1 MTSERKK
8 AVLFLSITLIVGILI
23 GSLVPAFFG
32 RMRRENWKER
42 GKVERRDGKRP
53 DRRVGFE
60 KMIYRV
66 IKADS
71 DQVKQIRPILNETA
85 TKIEA
90 LEKGSND
97 RMIEIVDSMN
107 VKLKTILTEEQAKN
121 LEEFHQKMRAK
132 KRGGIGR

>member
-23 GSLVPAFFG
+23 GSLVPAFCG

-42 GKVERRDGKRP
+42 GKMEQRDGKRP

-66 IKADS
+66 VKADS
-71 DQVKQIRPILNETA
+71 NQVKQIRPILNEA
-85 TKIEA
+85 SVKIEA

-97 RMIEIVDSMN
+97 RMIEIIDSLN
-107 VKLKTILTEEQAKN
+107 VKLKTVLTEEQVKN
-121 LEEFHQKMRAK
+121 LEEFHQKMKAK
-132 KRGGIGR
+132 RRGF